1 MEKSNLV
8 KTQEWDITIY
18 TAKGQR
24 MTDTQQ
30 IIDEIWLDPTK
41 EYVSKRHCKAYE
53 GQQKWP
59 DGNPSI
65 LQMRSTGVEISKLW
79 TPREQV
85 LLDVIK
91 DYIVPT
97 RKETKIEPLTDLF
110 GVNYIADSH
119 SGKYDLKGTPL
130 LKQEKKYIK
139 AINTATDRMH
149 NMWATRFGNYYMG
162 DNLNSDGSSKTT
174 KGTDQHNVAKEK
186 DQAESLLN
194 IIGETTDYASSKWP
208 TKLKFVPWNHDKT
221 LMEIVGM
228 FVERIYRDHP
238 NVQYDGNTDQIQFD
252 KYGDVGLW
260 LFHGD
265 TMKASHIIP
274 LIFKN
279 LKNIKVAEGRHWHIH
294 TYKVSQDNWWQVIA
308 NSALCDESERTRW
321 SNVGRDYNKLSS
333 AIYDTKWRI
342 ADLFTTVK

>member
-1 MEKSNLV
+1 MENLNLV
-8 KTQEWDITIY
+8 KSQEWDITIY
-18 TAKGQR
+18 TAKGTR
-24 MTDTQQ
+24 ITDPQQ
-30 IIDEIWLDPTK
+30 IIDDIGLDPTR
-41 EYVSKRHCKAYE
+41 EYVSDKEARAFE
-53 GQQKWP
+53 WQQKWP
-59 DGNPSI
+59 DWKPTI
-65 LQMRSTGVEISKLW
+65 LQMWSVAVKIKALF
-79 TPREQV
+79 TPQQEV
-85 LLDVIK
+85 LLDVIEN
-91 DYIVPT
+91 YIPPVWSWPEI
-97 RKETKIEPLTDLF
+97 KPLTDLF

-130 LKQEKKYIK
+130 LKQEKKYIQ
-139 AINTATDRMH
+139 AINTATDRMY
-149 NMWATRFGNYYMG
+149 NMWATRFGNYYLG
-162 DNLNSDGSSKTT
+162 DNLNSDWNSKTT

-186 DQAESLLN
+186 DQAESFLN

-208 TKLKFVPWNHDKT
+208 VKLKFVPWNHDKT

-238 NVQYDGNTDQIQFD
+238 NVQYDGNTDQIQYD
-252 KYGDVGLW
+252 KYGDVWLW

-265 TMKASHIIP
+265 TMKAQHIIP

-333 AIYDTKWRI
+333 AIYDHKWRI
-342 ADLFTTVK
+342 ADLFTTVR